1 LIFTVKSL
9 HIPNFC
15 SNFAAKIK
23 KQYNTMEKRFIVTIG
38 REFGTGGRKIASEL
52 AEMLGVKLYDRQVL
66 EPIREGRQLTQEEVD
81 QIKSVKPSWWYE
93 NVSQD
98 LYNEEEQLV
107 RELAEKESC
116 VLLGR
121 TGFHIFRDDE
131 RAFKVFLIADKM
143 LDPLKAMDIQGLGA
157 VEINQRHPMH
167 VSGDMEPLLPVD
179 GHRDGVVA
187 VALDL
192 RGKLLELPAC
202 RIGLAMTHRHAV
214 IGRVER
220 HELVVPVGEEAESD
234 RHFVEGFRNGHAE
247 RFRLFRPV
255 RHRLPGSNIQTRRR
269 PERQDQYKSKKSFHT
284 HTYFIT

>member
-1 LIFTVKSL
+1 
-9 HIPNFC
+9 
-15 SNFAAKIK
+15 
-23 KQYNTMEKRFIVTIG
+23 MEKRFIVTIG

-131 RAFKVFLIADKM
+131 RAFKVFLIADKTFRRDKVARRLNINEGSADAL
-143 LDPLKAMDIQGLGA
+143 LDKVDEARENFTKTFSGKTRYDARNYDLVLNVTGLEPT
-157 VEINQRHPMH
+157 EIARLIAGC
-167 VSGDMEPLLPVD
+167 VT
-179 GHRDGVVA
+179 R
-187 VALDL
+187 
-192 RGKLLELPAC
+192 KL
-202 RIGLAMTHRHAV
+202 GL
-214 IGRVER
+214 
-220 HELVVPVGEEAESD
+220 
-234 RHFVEGFRNGHAE
+234 
-247 RFRLFRPV
+247 
-255 RHRLPGSNIQTRRR
+255 
-269 PERQDQYKSKKSFHT
+269 
-284 HTYFIT
+284 